1 MELLVGI
8 IAAFASVVAAYYAVR
23 NDKAHIK
30 KCIRKKEQKINQ
42 LELQKDNRYYKKYIG
57 NDVTPEDEKIEKLKQ
72 DISDLKD
79 RL

>member
-23 NDKAHIK
+23 NDKSHIR
-30 KCIRKKEQKINQ
+30 KCIRKKKQKIKE
-42 LELQKDNRYYKKYIG
+42 LELQKENRYYKNPIFKL
-57 NDVTPEDEKIEKLKQ
+57 DAPENKKIEKLRRE
-72 DISDLKD
+72 ISDLED